1 MSASARDCIAV
12 MRAVP
17 AISARWAAILP
28 PESARLRPRK
38 GQCRREERLLSWI
51 FPQNAGRGVWE
62 MPSPRFSPLPPKSP
76 QAIYRISCY
85 DDKLKREGGVSKKE
99 FAQILSRMGYNPV
112 NEIKNAKAIA
122 IYAVLGQ

>member
-1 MSASARDCIAV
+1 
-12 MRAVP
+12 
-17 AISARWAAILP
+17 
-28 PESARLRPRK
+28 
-38 GQCRREERLLSWI
+38 
-51 FPQNAGRGVWE
+51 

-85 DDKLKREGGVSKKE
+85 DGKLKREGGVSKKE